1 LITVLDSEMEHC
13 QEPHTGVLMAPSKQ
27 KPKHEIRLGCIRA
40 AIWAN
45 QTSEEVVWFNVTVSR
60 LYKEGDV
67 WKDTS
72 SFCRDDLPVVAK
84 VVDMADAWIGGQK
97 VPAPT
102 DKAVE

>member
-1 LITVLDSEMEHC
+1 
-13 QEPHTGVLMAPSKQ
+13 MAPSKQ
-27 KPKHEIRLGCIRA
+27 KPMHEIRLGRIRA

-72 SFCRDDLPVVAK
+72 SFRRDDLPVVTK
-84 VVDMADAWIGGQK
+84 VVDLAYAWIWGQK
-97 VPAPT
+97 VPAPA
-102 DKAVE
+102 DKATE